1 MRLQSRCHLG
11 LRSSEG
17 LLARRVGI
25 GRRPCHVVCSPGLL
39 AYLYDVVA
47 GLPQSERS
55 KREKEMTV
63 SFIT

>member
-1 MRLQSRCHLG
+1 M
-11 LRSSEG
+11 
-17 LLARRVGI
+17 
-25 GRRPCHVVCSPGLL
+25 VCSPGLL